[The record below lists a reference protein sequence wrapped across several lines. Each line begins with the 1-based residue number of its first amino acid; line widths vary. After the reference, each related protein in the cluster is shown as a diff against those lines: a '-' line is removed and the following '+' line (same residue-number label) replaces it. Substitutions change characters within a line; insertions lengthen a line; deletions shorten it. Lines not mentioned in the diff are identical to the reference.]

1 MIKEDQV
8 KSFNEKGYLVI
19 ENLLPE
25 NILKNLQKVTDDF
38 VEKSRTIKK
47 NDDIYDLSDDH
58 TTENPKLRRLKN
70 PHEIHKVYENISKTH
85 VF

>member
-1 MIKEDQV
+1 MIKDGQV

-47 NDDIYDLSDDH
+47 FPFETSC
-58 TTENPKLRRLKN
+58 TTDCRRIGA
-70 PHEIHKVYENISKTH
+70 PPISKSPIRSRKTFFP
-85 VF
+85 VLER